1 MATYI
6 AGKYD
11 GTYDGTTIGELAEG
25 WRLSHSR
32 FSRIITGHSGA
43 KTPQD
48 GIHQGGEMFLSMTCI
63 EAYLTKVKLAFWPL
77 SSTLFDLGV
86 IGRLDSAMA
95 KQVIMTALAATPAA
109 ASPATITFPL
119 TILAEGY
126 PVEMLFGPD
135 LREVPLRLRLY
146 PNSSNV
152 FGSVT

>member
-1 MATYI
+1 MPTYL

-11 GTYDGTTIGELAEG
+11 GTYDGATIGELTDG
-25 WRLSHSR
+25 WKLSASL

-48 GIHQGGEMFLSMTCI
+48 GIHQGGECFLAFTCM
-63 EAYLTKVKLAFWPL
+63 EAYLAKVKLAFWPL
-77 SSTLFDLGV
+77 SATLFDLGV
-86 IGRLDSAMA
+86 IGRLDSAIA
-95 KQVIMTALAATPAA
+95 KQTVMTALAATPAA
-109 ASPATITFPL
+109 ASPASITFPL
-119 TILAEGY
+119 CKLAEGY

-135 LREVPLRLRLY
+135 LREVPIRFRLF